1 MGHSAFEQLQTH
13 YKLVYSFEDGMK
25 KYQELAKNI
34 PWVSFGRETV
44 ASRLAKSIVPVGFL
58 PYSPLPY
65 AEDLAFT
72 YIDDPQPEK
81 YMMEIVGTAIQA
93 DQGKL
98 ITCAHVLDELKQQ
111 PNSYLLARTY
121 RGNTVLCQPYRIPVS
136 VPYYDPRTDRPNPS
150 VDLAALIVPIIPTEA
165 FPYDIPSVQWADS
178 SEIGIGDPVIV
189 GGYPLGRDL
198 FLMTRS
204 NRGLVQPTFYSGIVS
219 AVIPAMELNETRLLQ
234 ISIPVAGGMSGGA
247 VFNPVNGEVIGMI
260 TSCMEQNGHS
270 LPMSY
275 AIPSE
280 VIAPF
285 VEVITYEAKWD

>member
-1 MGHSAFEQLQTH
+1 
-13 YKLVYSFEDGMK
+13 MK

-44 ASRLAKSIVPVGFL
+44 ASRLSKSLVPVGFL

-65 AEDLAFT
+65 AQESAKL
-72 YIDDPQPEK
+72 YIDDPRPER
-81 YMMEIVGTAIQA
+81 YMMDIVGTAIQV
-93 DQGKL
+93 DDGKL
-98 ITCAHVLDELKQQ
+98 VTCAHVVDELKRQ
-111 PNSYLLARTY
+111 PDNSYLLARTL
-121 RGNTVLCQPYRIPVS
+121 RGNSVLCQPYWIPWS
-136 VPYYDPRTDRPNPS
+136 VPYYDPRTDQPNAS
-150 VDLAALIVPIIPTEA
+150 VDLSALIVPITPTEA
-165 FPYDIPSVQWADS
+165 FPYEIPSIKWGDS
-178 SEIGIGDPVIV
+178 SNIGVGDPVIV

-198 FLMTRS
+198 FLNTPS

-219 AVIPAMELNETRLLQ
+219 AVIPAMELDETRLLQ
-234 ISIPVAGGMSGGA
+234 ISIPVEGGMSGGA
-247 VFNPVNGEVIGMI
+247 VFVPSTGEVVGMI

-285 VEVITYEAKWD
+285 VEVITFEAK